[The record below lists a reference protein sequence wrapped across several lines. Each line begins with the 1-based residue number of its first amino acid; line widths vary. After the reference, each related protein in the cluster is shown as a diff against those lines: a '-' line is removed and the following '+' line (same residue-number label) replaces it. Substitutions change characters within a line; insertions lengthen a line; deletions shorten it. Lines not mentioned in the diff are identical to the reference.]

1 MYSRILIPLDGSK
14 TAEKVLPYV
23 RYLASKFK
31 IPIELLAVID
41 IAEMATHITAQKAR
55 FLDTMIDAGVRT
67 SETYLR
73 GIAPIF
79 NDATVKCT
87 VGKGRAEEVIIE
99 KGEADTAMLIAM
111 ATHGRSGLNRF
122 LLGSVAEKVLRGSVN
137 PLLLVRAADEASSEV
152 EMAFKKVIVPLD
164 GSPLAESVLPMVAGV
179 AKKLD
184 IEVVLFRAYHIP
196 YNAYAGDD
204 GYYAVNYSDLIAGV
218 RDEANEYL
226 EKKIAE
232 VKKLGVEKVSF
243 ATKEGF
249 AGDEIVAM
257 GRKTPDGLIAMCS
270 HGRSGVRRWMLG
282 SVAETVVRHC
292 GDPVLVLRPGWPLTG
307 KERGNV

>member
-1 MYSRILIPLDGSK
+1 MYNKILIPLDGSK
-14 TAEKVLPYV
+14 TAEKVLPYA
-23 RYLASKFK
+23 RYLAGKFD
-31 IPIELLAVID
+31 IPVELLAVID
-41 IAEMATHITAQKAR
+41 IAEMAAHMAAEKAR
-55 FLDTMIDAGVRT
+55 FLDTMIEDGMRNSA
-67 SETYLR
+67 SYLR
-73 GIAPIF
+73 VIANTFPGI
-79 NDATVKCT
+79 NVTCT
-87 VGKGRAEEVIIE
+87 VEKDRAEDAIIE
-99 KGEADTAMLIAM
+99 KAAADKGLLITM

-137 PLLLVRAADEASSEV
+137 PLLLVRAADEASPATEV
-152 EMAFKKVIVPLD
+152 AFKKVIVPLD

-184 IEVVLFRAYHIP
+184 LEVVLFRAYHIP

-204 GYYAVNYSDLIAGV
+204 GYYAVNYDDLIASV

-226 EKKIAE
+226 EKKVAE

-249 AGDEIVAM
+249 AGDEIIAM

-270 HGRSGVRRWMLG
+270 HGRSGVRRWVLG
-282 SVAETVVRHC
+282 SVTETVVRHSS
-292 GDPVLVLRPGWPLTG
+292 GPVLVLRAG
-307 KERGNV
+307 